1 LYIEFLLN
9 NNMIHETKRH
19 KIFNPTSE
27 EFFSDRSAKEMKLT
41 NNSVKE
47 TKFESK
53 NKDLSERKKP
63 GTAQLKRVNTSKALK
78 KGVTA
83 TKPKKV

>member
-1 LYIEFLLN
+1 
-9 NNMIHETKRH
+9 
-19 KIFNPTSE
+19 
-27 EFFSDRSAKEMKLT
+27 MKLT